1 MSASIIQVAEEY
13 VKWDPNEE
21 SRKVVADLLQQGK
34 TAELQAILGSRLVFG
49 TAGLRGPMGAGY
61 NRMNE
66 LVVLQTT
73 QGLIKYMEGLDSSVK
88 EKVAVDCFIDRY
100 SQPLYRVLLLVTTIV
115 VLVRCLPRALLE
127 SVLLFCSVKDTR

>member
-1 MSASIIQVAEEY
+1 MSSIVQVAEEY

-21 SRKVVADLLQQGK
+21 SRQAVANLLQQGK

-73 QGLIKYMEGLDSSVK
+73 QGLIKYMEGLDASVK
-88 EKVAVDCFIDRY
+88 AKVAGFVSCDSY
-100 SQPLYRVLLLVTTIV
+100 VNV
-115 VLVRCLPRALLE
+115 VVIGCCYWIRSSSFGHLILQRFR
-127 SVLLFCSVKDTR
+127 

>member
-1 MSASIIQVAEEY
+1 MSRSILEVAEEY
-13 VKWDPNEE
+13 VQWDPNEE
-21 SRKVVADLLQQGK
+21 SRNAV
-34 TAELQAILGSRLVFG
+34 AELLKAGKEKELQSILGSRLVFG

-88 EKVAVDCFIDRY
+88 EKV
-100 SQPLYRVLLLVTTIV
+100 TTST
-115 VLVRCLPRALLE
+115 ALM
-127 SVLLFCSVKDTR
+127 SLFM